1 MIPFYEH
8 GKPDYFGAHRITVN
22 KRGLHCDAHLHVNI
36 ELVLLLKGRTQA
48 FADAEQTVLEGG
60 DVFLSFPNQIHRFI
74 SEGPEDYYIFIV
86 NPDYIP
92 EISAV
97 FWGQQPT
104 SACICGAAN
113 DTEVLELAARLA
125 ELDGQHDRW
134 SELRRRAYLLAL
146 FGKLLPQMTLTDT
159 VSGDSQALRTV
170 VSYCTQNFTGEL
182 SLGLLERELHIS
194 KYYISHLFSDKL
206 HISFNDYVN
215 SLRVS
220 FACRHLRNSSTPVTE
235 IAALAGFGTLRT
247 FNRVFASRMGQ
258 TPTAYRRTCRNEKT
272 RRES

>member
-8 GKPDYFGAHRITVN
+8 GKPDYFGSHRITVN

-36 ELVLLLKGRTQA
+36 ELGLLLKGRTQA
-48 FADAEQTVLEGG
+48 FADAEQTVLEDG

-92 EISAV
+92 EISTV

-104 SACICGAAN
+104 SARIKGAAA
-113 DTEVLELAARLA
+113 DTEVLELAARLTEA
-125 ELDGQHDRW
+125 DGRHDRW

-159 VSGDSQALRTV
+159 VSGDSQALRSV
-170 VSYCTQNFTGEL
+170 VSFCTQNFTGEL

-206 HISFNDYVN
+206 HISFNDYIN

-220 FACRHLRNSSTPVTE
+220 FACRHLRNSETAVTE

-258 TPTAYRRTCRNEKT
+258 TPTAYRRAYKNEKT